1 MHVAINVVR
10 DSDVPL
16 TSQIQRFIKSE
27 VAAGVLHPGSRLPSS
42 RSLADD
48 LGVSRSVVVEAYG
61 QLVAEGYLEAVQGA
75 GTRVV
80 RHLRPEPVVPT
91 LLEDG
96 RVPNVRWDLR
106 PNAPPVPALPAPR
119 LAHLL
124 PAGPAVRGLGRPRLP
139 ATRRCA
145 ALRTELAHYLGRVCG
160 VPSTPE
166 RIMVVAGFA
175 QTLGLLGAALPEL
188 GVDALGMENPGHPRQ
203 RQFVRE
209 CGLRPVPLPVDAE
222 GVDVAAL
229 RDSGVRAV
237 LVTPAHQYPT
247 GVTLSARRRA
257 ELVAWA
263 RETGSWIVEDD
274 YDGGL
279 WYERGTS
286 RPLALRRL
294 APDHVVYA
302 GTASKTLAPGLRLGW
317 LAAPRAVL
325 APLLRARARHDLGT
339 DSLAQLAFAQFLR
352 SGLYDRHLRRLNSL
366 CRDRRQVL
374 EAAVRRHLP
383 GATVLGPA
391 AGLHACIQLP
401 PAHRRGGSGCGGAQP
416 LRPGAGGGGVPRAA
430 RGGSARAGG
439 GVRPASAYGD
449 RGGRRGAGRGHR
461 LTGEARS
468 SRKLFIMVSPP
479 VVITDSGW
487 NCTPSTGSVRC
498 RSPIT

>member
-1 MHVAINVVR
+1 MHVAMNVVR
-10 DSDVPL
+10 DSEVPL

-91 LLEDG
+91 LLDDG
-96 RVPNVRWDLR
+96 RVPDVRWDLR
-106 PNAPPVPALPAPR
+106 PGAPAFPHFPRRDWLTSYQRALQGADPADHDYPP
-119 LAHLL
+119 
-124 PAGPAVRGLGRPRLP
+124 PAGVP
-139 ATRRCA
+139 T
-145 ALRTELAHYLGRVCG
+145 LRVELAHYLGRVCG
-160 VPSTPE
+160 VPSTPDE
-166 RIMVVAGFA
+166 IMVVAGFA
-175 QTLGLLGAALPEL
+175 QTLGLLGAALPAL

-203 RQFVRE
+203 RRFVRE

-222 GVDVAAL
+222 GIDVAAL
-229 RDSGVRAV
+229 RASGARAV

-257 ELVAWA
+257 ALVAWA
-263 RETGSWIVEDD
+263 QETGGWIVEDD

-279 WYERGTS
+279 WYERGTP

-317 LAAPRAVL
+317 LAAPRAL
-325 APLLRARARHDLGT
+325 LDPLLRARARHDLGT

-374 EAAVRRHLP
+374 ETAVRRHLP
-383 GATVLGPA
+383 GAAVLGPA
-391 AGLHACIQLP
+391 AGVHAYVRLP
-401 PAHRRGGSGCGGAQP
+401 PHTDEAALVAAALRRSVLVRGA
-416 LRPGAGGGGVPRAA
+416 AGFH
-430 RGGSARAGG
+430 ARAGEG
-439 GVRPASAYGD
+439 PPALVVGHAQLPRTGIGD
-449 RGGRRGAGRGHR
+449 AIAELGTVLG
-461 LTGEARS
+461 
-468 SRKLFIMVSPP
+468 
-479 VVITDSGW
+479 
-487 NCTPSTGSVRC
+487 
-498 RSPIT
+498 